1 MFTHLLLTT
10 FILAASDARLLTA
23 EKRLDEKDCDGLYD
37 VFESYK
43 GSKSGGE
50 KDIAY
55 ARVLVRGSNLC
66 RAKDKVI
73 ALAMTEKALAYAGKD
88 YGVQTAHAE
97 NLIALD
103 QRSDAATLLD
113 QTIQDHPEGAVR
125 ARYLRGQLADE
136 ENEPA
141 IAVQVLKPLAED
153 TEYGEKVAPIIARNE
168 EKLLKHSEAKAEL
181 KNDEERLKAGMQK
194 ANEIA
199 TARGELTAGQGG
211 QKFGSEVWGVR
222 GSVKS
227 GGSRTFNTKNV
238 KAGTTYVLNVTGT
251 CKVPKTTSTSSS
263 SSSKKKNKA
272 FFERK
277 PDLFSIDFRA
287 KVGSNDPVSL
297 KVGEQPERNQ
307 VTFRALEDNPQ
318 LLIEDRGA
326 SLKGVS
332 CTVSDISIR
341 VP

>member
-1 MFTHLLLTT
+1 MPSPLLLAALLLT
-10 FILAASDARLLTA
+10 ASDARLLTA

-37 VFESYK
+37 VFDSYK
-43 GSKSGGE
+43 GGKGE
-50 KDIAY
+50 KDVAY
-55 ARVLVRGSNLC
+55 ARILVRGSNFC

-73 ALAMTEKALAYAGKD
+73 ALAMTERALLYAGKD
-88 YGVQTAHAE
+88 YGVQSAHAE

-153 TEYGEKVAPIIARNE
+153 AEYGEKVKPLIARNE

-181 KNDEERLKAGMQK
+181 KNDEERMKAGMEK

-199 TARGELTAGQGG
+199 TARGDLQSEKGG
-211 QKFGSEVWGVR
+211 QKLGSEVWSAR
-222 GSVKS
+222 GTVKT
-227 GGSRTFNTKNV
+227 GGQRAFNTKNI
-238 KAGTTYVLNVTGT
+238 KAGATYVLNATGS
-251 CKVPKTTSTSSS
+251 CKVPRPPSSS
-263 SSSKKKNKA
+263 GSGSRSTRRRNRA

-277 PDLFSIDFRA
+277 PDLFSIDFRVS
-287 KVGSNDPVSL
+287 VGSNDPVSL
-297 KVGEQPERNQ
+297 KVGELPERNQ

-318 LLIEDRGA
+318 LLIEDRGN
-326 SLKGVS
+326 SIKGVS
-332 CTVSDISIR
+332 CTISDISVR